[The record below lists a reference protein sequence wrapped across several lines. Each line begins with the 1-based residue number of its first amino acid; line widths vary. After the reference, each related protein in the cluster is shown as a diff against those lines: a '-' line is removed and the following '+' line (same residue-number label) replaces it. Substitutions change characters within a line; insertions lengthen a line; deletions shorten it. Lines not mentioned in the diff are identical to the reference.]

1 MISFANIRWICQSAW
16 KTVWYASILLSFVLV
31 AQVTPSR
38 MPNQWSLIPPV
49 LSAHYY
55 IAFDFLL
62 EKPESF
68 AKRQDFLQTS
78 VLRNTMEQRISR
90 LGQFINEAQWR
101 FQLVSWNESTNNQ
114 KIKNSKKRLAK
125 KIQQLVRTDARR
137 KAEEGQD
144 EGSDDTLQDGSGGET
159 CFFNQ
164 LMSILTDEITYGLV
178 KYYFRWDKPLKFQPG
193 VNPSLATTQRKKNS
207 LWHTVYVRN
216 IRSRLR

>member
-1 MISFANIRWICQSAW
+1 MSPIVFGSDIQKPSENATNLLLGL
-16 KTVWYASILLSFVLV
+16 KTGRYASILLSFLLV
-31 AQVTPSR
+31 AQLTQSR
-38 MPNQWSLIPPV
+38 MSNQRSLIPLV
-49 LSAHYY
+49 LSARYC
-55 IAFDFLL
+55 IAFDFPL

-101 FQLVSWNESTNNQ
+101 FQLVSWKESTNNQ

-144 EGSDDTLQDGSGGET
+144 EGSDDDALKDGSGGED
-159 CFFNQ
+159 FF
-164 LMSILTDEITYGLV
+164 
-178 KYYFRWDKPLKFQPG
+178 F
-193 VNPSLATTQRKKNS
+193 
-207 LWHTVYVRN
+207 
-216 IRSRLR
+216 